1 MTLKINKGPLSGLR
15 ILELGHFVAAPFCTR
30 ILADLGAEIIKI
42 ESPGKGDPV
51 RSWGKMVNGKS
62 LW

>member
-42 ESPGKGDPV
+42 ENESQNQIYFD
-51 RSWGKMVNGKS
+51 
-62 LW
+62 